1 MFDRLKKWISIKK
14 SQNARMILLLSI
26 IGFNIMLWFVSSLV
40 TYIIDPSLYGSIVGS
55 LWNSGIT
62 WMLEP
67 GFYDP
72 TVGVPIR
79 IISIIVIITSMITFS
94 GGIIAYVANLFSSII
109 EHARQGRN
117 ELFIYDHILILNWNS
132 KALELI
138 ADYRYDDLVTDIVVL
153 SNLDKGLIETQIK
166 GKLYDLNQRSTIKH
180 MNIIVK
186 EGDVYSKHDLDKVC
200 LEQAKTI
207 IILSSES
214 QSKDDKLQNPDI
226 LSIKSLMLIANSKL
240 KPHQTIIVEIRN
252 EATVPLIT
260 DKIAR
265 DLGHVEQIIP
275 ILPDEMLG
283 RLIAQTILYPALNNV
298 FQELFSF
305 QGMEFYSSQE
315 KKFDDVYQSNPYAIP
330 IFNRNGYLYLL
341 AGSEK
346 DTRMHRDTKLA
357 MPRNISINKALKYP
371 ETTIV
376 IFGNNNKLKF
386 ILDSL
391 KWFEADANTKVNVT
405 LVPGNDPLTIKE
417 HLDGISK
424 IDTILVLSD
433 DFLEPKDYDSDVL
446 ITLLMIQE
454 IAKAHNAKIVL
465 ELLNPRHYDIAK
477 SYNIDNTII
486 SNQYISRIITQLSKN
501 RSLYPLY
508 VELLTYDSD
517 NTSYE
522 IYTFP
527 VKEFILDK
535 FPISFSSQTEL
546 IHSIYDNSEHEF
558 MPIGY
563 IKDNK
568 LRIFSGNMDKI
579 EEIILDNLDMLVVVC
594 K

>member
-1 MFDRLKKWISIKK
+1 
-14 SQNARMILLLSI
+14 
-26 IGFNIMLWFVSSLV
+26 
-40 TYIIDPSLYGSIVGS
+40 
-55 LWNSGIT
+55 
-62 WMLEP
+62 
-67 GFYDP
+67 
-72 TVGVPIR
+72 
-79 IISIIVIITSMITFS
+79 MITFS
-94 GGIIAYVANLFSSII
+94 GGIIAYVASLFSSII
-109 EHARQGRN
+109 EHSRQGRN
-117 ELFIYDHILILNWNS
+117 DLFIYDHILILNWNS

-138 ADYRYDDLVTDIVVL
+138 ADYRYDDSITDIVVL
-153 SNLDKGLIETQIK
+153 SNLDKDLIETQIK
-166 GKLYDLNQRSTIKH
+166 GKLYDVSQRSNIKH

-207 IILSSES
+207 IILSNES
-214 QSKDDKLQNPDI
+214 LSKDEKLQNPDI

-240 KPHQTIIVEIRN
+240 NPQQTIIVEIRN
-252 EATVPLIT
+252 ESTLPLIT
-260 DKIAR
+260 DKIAKE
-265 DLGHVEQIIP
+265 LGRVDQIIP

-305 QGMEFYSSQE
+305 QGMEFYSSQKE
-315 KKFDDVYQSNPYAIP
+315 SFDNVYQNNPYVVP
-330 IFNRNGYLYLL
+330 IFNRNGFLYML

-346 DTRMHRDTKLA
+346 DTLKHRDSKLE
-357 MPRNISINKALKYP
+357 ISKSININKAMKYP

-376 IFGNNNKLKF
+376 IFGKNNKLKF

-405 LVPGNDPLTIKE
+405 LVPANDPKTIKD
-417 HLDGISK
+417 HLDGILK

-446 ITLLMIQE
+446 ITLLMIQD
-454 IAKAHNAKIVL
+454 IAKTHNAKIVL

-501 RSLYPLY
+501 RSLFPLY

-527 VKEFILDK
+527 AKELILDD
-535 FPISFSSQTEL
+535 FPLNFSSQTEL
-546 IHSIYDNSEHEF
+546 IHSIYENSDKEF

-563 IKDNK
+563 IKDNQ
-568 LRIFSGNMDKI
+568 LRIFSDNMDRI
-579 EEIILDNLDMLVVVC
+579 EEIIICSTDMLVVVC